1 MGILTSDDNATLE
14 EEEDD
19 DDEDND
25 NGDDDEEEATG
36 EEVLDVLALSAFFAK
51 SLGGSMDCA
60 TIPDVCC
67 GLTA

>member
-1 MGILTSDDNATLE
+1 MGILKSDDNATLEE

-25 NGDDDEEEATG
+25 NGDDEEEATG
-36 EEVLDVLALSAFFAK
+36 EEELDVLALSAFFAK

-60 TIPDVCC
+60 TIPDICC